1 MKDKIITGTITNKET
16 GEVHDMVPFYFFTHG
31 GELSTIVKILSV
43 KSTFNEKTDPAIQ
56 VNVDCLALD
65 SMGNVF
71 KLNLYFLPECL
82 DDEKK
87 IVTEITE
94 DKIMTATGRYS
105 ISRDDKSPVMLIDP
119 QYSLLPPEY
128 SLKEVEEVFRINNQ
142 YNKNRLI

>member
-1 MKDKIITGTITNKET
+1 VTDKIITGTITNKET

-31 GELSTIVKILSV
+31 GELNTIVKILSV
-43 KSTFNEKTDPAIQ
+43 KSTFKEKTDPAIQ
-56 VNVDCLALD
+56 VDVDCLALD

-87 IVTEITE
+87 IVAEIKE
-94 DKIMTATGRYS
+94 GEIMTATGRYS
-105 ISRDDKSPVMLIDP
+105 VSTDGKGGVMLIDP
-119 QYSLLPPEY
+119 RYSPLPPQYSLE
-128 SLKEVEEVFRINNQ
+128 EVEEVIRINNQ